1 MPDINTIR
9 ELTGQFNVLYA
20 EDEPA
25 LRESVAKAL
34 GRLFKE
40 VHVAKDGFEALDIY
54 KSTPIDI
61 LITDLSMPI
70 LGGIGLIDKIHEL
83 TENPPAIIVFSAH
96 SDATVLIKLINK
108 GVDRFLAKPVDL
120 KRMREMFYKLCLQLS
135 NAKMVQEYQVQLQN
149 MLLEMEYKNRALE
162 QKLNQ
167 LASATNR
174 IRPAEQQSAP
184 TPGEGYYGHL
194 DPEHKEELSE
204 LSSDLDYMIFTLF
217 SKNDLDEATIRDLSA
232 LLHKY
237 GAILNRYVE
246 FVEVGIAVE
255 SLSRSIAHHP
265 QMVLEH
271 QEQSGVYLESFQ
283 MTLENFRHNTWNR
296 RAFDPTFYNASL
308 LSDINLLI
316 DFLSG
321 NETQGEI
328 EFF

>member
-1 MPDINTIR
+1 MTDINTIR
-9 ELTGQFNVLYA
+9 ELTGQFSVLYA

-40 VHVAKDGFEALDIY
+40 VHIAKDGFEALDIY
-54 KSTPIDI
+54 KKTPIDI

-70 LGGIGLIDKIHEL
+70 LGGIGLIDKITEL
-83 TENPPAIIVFSAH
+83 TPNPPAIVVFSAH
-96 SDATVLIKLINK
+96 SDASVLIKLINK

-120 KRMREMFYKLCLQLS
+120 KRMHEMFYKLCQQLA

-167 LASATNR
+167 LASANNIIR
-174 IRPAEQQSAP
+174 IAEQQP
-184 TPGEGYYGHL
+184 TSVPTDVYYFYL
-194 DPEHKEELSE
+194 DPEHKEELAE

-217 SKNDLDEATIRDLSA
+217 SKNDLDEETIRDLSI

-246 FVEVGIAVE
+246 FVEVGIGIE
-255 SLSRSIAHHP
+255 SLAHAIGTHLHV
-265 QMVLEH
+265 VLEH

-283 MTLENFRHNTWNR
+283 MTLENFRHNVWNR
-296 RAFDPTFYNASL
+296 RASDPTFYNASL

-316 DFLSG
+316 DFLNG